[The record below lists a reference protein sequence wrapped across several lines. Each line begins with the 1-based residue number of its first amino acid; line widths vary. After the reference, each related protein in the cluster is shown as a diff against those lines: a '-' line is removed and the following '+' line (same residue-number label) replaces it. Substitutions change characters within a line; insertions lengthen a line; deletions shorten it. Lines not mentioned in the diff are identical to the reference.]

1 MNCLLDHG
9 NNPCNCNINVY
20 TCSCEHY
27 KLYIKE
33 LESQLRVTEEALE
46 KIFAESRAWKVAEKL
61 FSEALLE
68 FKNSMVEIH
77 EKIIVSKKSHEQGMK
92 GSDSLSLPWHW
103 HQGYRDADTWIL
115 SMLDKSF
122 SNLGHKIMG
131 IDPVGLPLDPTPV
144 KERR

>member
-1 MNCLLDHG
+1 MTNENMKRELTTKE
-9 NNPCNCNINVY
+9 V
-20 TCSCEHY
+20 
-27 KLYIKE
+27 KE
-33 LESQLRVTEEALE
+33 LIRTSKYPSLTKRESAA
-46 KIFAESRAWKVAEKL
+46 IWKRINEKL
-61 FSEALLE
+61 FSQALLE
-68 FKNSMVEIH
+68 FKNEIVHIH
-77 EKIIVSKKSHEQGMK
+77 EKIIVSREAHEKGMK